1 METITSRTNPLMRQ
15 IRKLRDDRKARRN
28 EGLYLC
34 DGVKML
40 EEAVKWNAD
49 VRTVI
54 LSEDLADTP
63 VPALARA
70 VLVPADLMRS
80 ISPMEAP
87 QGALF
92 LVNTPALTPP
102 EQLTKDRYL
111 ILDALQDPGNVGT
124 ILRTAD
130 AFGCGGVL
138 LTNRCA
144 DPLNPKAVRATM
156 GAIFRTPI
164 WEIDAAE
171 LPALLERSGLTLAA
185 TALRDDTV
193 SLPEADLSR
202 SAVIIGSEGKGV
214 SPGLL
219 EQCAATVRI
228 PMEPTCESLNAAAA
242 AAVVLWEQYRRAL
255 SC

>member
-1 METITSRTNPLMRQ
+1 METITSRSNPLIKQVR
-15 IRKLRDDRKARRN
+15 RLKDDRKARRA

-34 DGVKML
+34 DGVKLL
-40 EEAVKWNAD
+40 EEAVKWNAPL
-49 VRTVI
+49 RTI
-54 LSEDLADTP
+54 LLSEDLADLP
-63 VPALARA
+63 VPANVRT
-70 VLVPADLMRS
+70 VLVPRELMQS

-92 LVNTPALTPP
+92 LVEAPTLTPP
-102 EQLTKDRYL
+102 PVLEQDHYL
-111 ILDALQDPGNVGT
+111 ILDGLQDPGNVGT

-164 WEIDAAE
+164 WEADAKD
-171 LPALLERSGLTLAA
+171 LPDLLERSGLPLCA

-193 SLPEADLSR
+193 SLPEADLDR
-202 SAVIIGSEGKGV
+202 SAVIIGSEGSGV
-214 SPGLL
+214 SPALL
-219 EQCAATVRI
+219 AQSTASIRI
-228 PMEPTCESLNAAAA
+228 PMESTCESLNAAAA
-242 AAVVLWEQYRRAL
+242 AAVVLWEQYRRKL
-255 SC
+255 PC

>member
-1 METITSRTNPLMRQ
+1 METITSRANPLMRQ
-15 IRKLRDDRKARRN
+15 IRKLRDERKARRN
-28 EGLYLC
+28 DGLYLC

-40 EEAVKWNAD
+40 EEAIKWKAPLH
-49 VRTVI
+49 TVV
-54 LSEDLADTP
+54 LSEDLADIP
-63 VPALARA
+63 VPAGVRT
-70 VLVPADLMRS
+70 VLVPAEVMRS

-92 LVNTPALTPP
+92 LVRSPSLTPP
-102 EQLTKDRYL
+102 EQLGKDRYL
-111 ILDALQDPGNVGT
+111 ILDGLQDPGNVGT

-164 WEIDAAE
+164 WEIDAEA
-171 LPALLERSGLTLAA
+171 LPALLARSHLTLAA

-214 SPGLL
+214 SPALL
-219 EQCAATVRI
+219 AKCDATVRI

-255 SC
+255 GC

>member
-1 METITSRTNPLMRQ
+1 METITSRTNPLMRR

-63 VPALARA
+63 VPAGARA

-92 LVNTPALTPP
+92 LVNAPALTPP

-124 ILRTAD
+124 LCRPVESQGRPGHHGSHFSHSDLGDRCGGTARPAGALRPDAGRHRTAGRHRLP
-130 AFGCGGVL
+130 AGGRPL
-138 LTNRCA
+138 PQRCYHRQRGQGSLPRSA
-144 DPLNPKAVRATM
+144 GAVRRHSAHSH
-156 GAIFRTPI
+156 G
-164 WEIDAAE
+164 
-171 LPALLERSGLTLAA
+171 
-185 TALRDDTV
+185 
-193 SLPEADLSR
+193 ADL
-202 SAVIIGSEGKGV
+202 
-214 SPGLL
+214 
-219 EQCAATVRI
+219 
-228 PMEPTCESLNAAAA
+228 
-242 AAVVLWEQYRRAL
+242 
-255 SC
+255 

>member
-63 VPALARA
+63 VPEGTRA

-92 LVNTPALTPP
+92 LVNAPALTPP
-102 EQLTKDRYL
+102 ERLTKDRYL

-171 LPALLERSGLTLAA
+171 LPALLERSGLPLYA
-185 TALRDDTV
+185 TALREDTEDV
-193 SLPEADLSR
+193 RTAPLGER
-202 SAVIIGSEGKGV
+202 SAVIIGSEGRGV
-214 SPGLL
+214 SSLAL
-219 EQCAATVRI
+219 SVCERTLKI
-228 PMEPTCESLNAAAA
+228 PMRARCESLNAAAA
-242 AAVVLWEQYRRAL
+242 ACVVLWEMAGKRL
-255 SC
+255 